1 MGKNRSIFPWER
13 FPASPEVSM
22 AVEALVEGIEEA
34 PVEYFVEAL
43 EVLKILFEESHVR
56 AIKTLRHLHNY

>member
-1 MGKNRSIFPWER
+1 
-13 FPASPEVSM
+13 M

-43 EVLKILFEESHVR
+43 EVLEILFEESHVR